1 MQCCNRLCTEA
12 AGSPGKPGGF
22 QDLARQ
28 SLAWPD
34 LVLAIGPLW
43 EGGQTRC
50 PPRSFLTHISMKYYI
65 TLQVNW
71 VTNISC
77 LLYKMLKEGQ
87 TVSSVTV
94 LSLMSKCILKL
105 IAVYQLAD
113 QNESSVMTLLELTIP
128 DLNLSFRQSGFH
140 SMYIRFSLS
149 TPPSFL

>member
-1 MQCCNRLCTEA
+1 MHRSCRITVL
-12 AGSPGKPGGF
+12 GGF

-28 SLAWPD
+28 SLAWLD

-43 EGGQTRC
+43 GQTRC
-50 PPRSFLTHISMKYYI
+50 PPRSLLTNISMKYYN
-65 TLQVNW
+65 TLQVNC

-77 LLYKMLKEGQ
+77 LLYKMQKGGQ
-87 TVSSVTV
+87 IVSNVTV
-94 LSLMSKCILKL
+94 LLLISKCILKL

-113 QNESSVMTLLELTIP
+113 QNESLVMTPLELTVP
-128 DLNLSFRQSGFH
+128 NPTLSFRQSGFH